1 MICGEGSFCG
11 GLVASAAGNTFRNVY
26 SSSNVRFGPNGGF
39 VGGLIASAAGNTL
52 DKTYAIGALI
62 GGTAAGKGGL
72 IGSAA
77 GNTITNSFWDVETT
91 GAATS
96 GDGGAGLTTDQF
108 RANMPAVFSPA
119 IWGITRDLSYPYLLD
134 DGLSFKS
141 TLATIVDGTIIV
153 TPLPISQLEKSNY
166 DEPAP
171 HRREASLAACFT
183 MIARAIGNTLDLES
197 LKDVKIDTF
206 FWDDA
211 TQQTFFSGPVT
222 NFATL
227 GAFQNIGPSASLANN
242 VIARMENER
251 LVLLRGTYERGGQ
264 TERAWMLG
272 TLFTSE
278 NDGTLIAVLAN
289 DPFIGQQVE
298 IDR

>member
-1 MICGEGSFCG
+1 MASRTILRSFSTGTVICGEGSFCG

-96 GDGGAGLTTDQF
+96 GDGGTGLTTDQF
-108 RANMPAVFSPA
+108 RANMPAGFSPA
-119 IWGITRDLSYPYLLD
+119 NWGITRDLSYPYLLD
-134 DGLSFKS
+134 DGLSFGS

-153 TPLPISQLEKSNY
+153 TPLPISQLKKANY

-171 HRREASLAACFT
+171 HRREASLAACFA
-183 MIARAIGNTLDLES
+183 MIAR
-197 LKDVKIDTF
+197 
-206 FWDDA
+206 
-211 TQQTFFSGPVT
+211 
-222 NFATL
+222 
-227 GAFQNIGPSASLANN
+227 
-242 VIARMENER
+242 
-251 LVLLRGTYERGGQ
+251 
-264 TERAWMLG
+264 
-272 TLFTSE
+272 
-278 NDGTLIAVLAN
+278 
-289 DPFIGQQVE
+289 
-298 IDR
+298 DRQHP